1 MNEAEHFVTAK
12 DIRSRFHVS
21 NGTLQRWAAA
31 GKIKCVRL
39 NGATESGKRLYRESD
54 LPNVIAGCVLTS
66 SENKTSEEVKKERF
80 ICYARVSSQKQRPD
94 LERQVQSLKDNYPE
108 HEIIT
113 DIASGLNWKRPG
125 FLGLLDGAM
134 RGDIREVVVTHKD
147 RLCRFAYELIER
159 IFHSCH
165 CRIVVLYKNDSS
177 EGGENSESE
186 LRDDLLAI
194 VTVFVASSN
203 GRRAAAHR
211 KANRAAQSAQ
221 SAQSTTTAGADEV
234 PEVED
239 FPDVGAEE
247 DSEIVDG
254 GDEVDLQHG
263 DRDGECKAKGD
274 SSGAS
279 EHDR

>member
-1 MNEAEHFVTAK
+1 
-12 DIRSRFHVS
+12 
-21 NGTLQRWAAA
+21 
-31 GKIKCVRL
+31 
-39 NGATESGKRLYRESD
+39 
-54 LPNVIAGCVLTS
+54 
-66 SENKTSEEVKKERF
+66 
-80 ICYARVSSQKQRPD
+80 
-94 LERQVQSLKDNYPE
+94 
-108 HEIIT
+108 
-113 DIASGLNWKRPG
+113 
-125 FLGLLDGAM
+125 M

-186 LRDDLLAI
+186 LRDDLLTI

-211 KANRAAQSAQ
+211 KANRAAQSA
-221 SAQSTTTAGADEV
+221 TTAGADEV